1 MLNNYTQNFNNS
13 VNMKPACTGI
23 LQKSHPNSFFKR
35 FHKDSKMANWIF
47 SANPCLKRENS
58 CEVYVKFMDVVVLQ
72 VMCFGDDEFLCEL
85 IDKKL
90 LDDENYNK

>member
-13 VNMKPACTGI
+13 VNLKPACAGI

-35 FHKDSKMANWIF
+35 FHKTSKMANWIF
-47 SANPCLKRENS
+47 DESPCLKKETQYATY
-58 CEVYVKFMDVVVLQ
+58 EKYMDVVVLQ
-72 VMCFGDDEFLCEL
+72 IMCFGDDEFLCEL

-90 LDDENYNK
+90 LDDDSYNK

>member
-13 VNMKPACTGI
+13 VNIKPACTGM

-35 FHKDSKMANWIF
+35 FHKNSKMADWIF
-47 SANPCLKRENS
+47 DENPCLQKENGYKS
-58 CEVYVKFMDVVVLQ
+58 YEKYMDVVVLQ

-85 IDKKL
+85 INKEL
-90 LDDENYNK
+90 LE

>member
-13 VNMKPACTGI
+13 VNIKPACTGM

-35 FHKDSKMANWIF
+35 FHKNSKMADWIF
-47 SANPCLKRENS
+47 DENPCLKKITE
-58 CEVYVKFMDVVVLQ
+58 YKDYKKYMDVVVLQ
-72 VMCFGDDEFLCEL
+72 VMCFGDNEFLCEL

-90 LDDENYNK
+90 LEE

>member
-13 VNMKPACTGI
+13 VNIKPACTGM

-35 FHKDSKMANWIF
+35 FHKNSKMADWIF
-47 SANPCLKRENS
+47 DENPCLQKANGYINYEK
-58 CEVYVKFMDVVVLQ
+58 YMDVIVLQ

-85 IDKKL
+85 VDRKL
-90 LDDENYNK
+90 LE

>member
-23 LQKSHPNSFFKR
+23 LQKSHPNSFFRR
-35 FHKDSKMANWIF
+35 FHKTSRTADWIF
-47 SANPCLKRENS
+47 SENPCLKKENRY
-58 CEVYVKFMDVVVLQ
+58 EVYVKFMDVVVLQ

-90 LDDENYNK
+90 LDNTV